1 MIRSIVD
8 EATSF
13 RGSFPSKFFFEHFL
27 YFDITFL
34 VGAVFA
40 HFVLFFF
47 FSFVFFYFSS
57 VDTFMPHVLIRF
69 VNIDLSTLPID
80 VARYIFK
87 SMISPIF
94 IFKLLVFVESR
105 K

>member
-27 YFDITFL
+27 YFDIAFL
-34 VGAVFA
+34 AGAVFA
-40 HFVLFFF
+40 HFFLFFF
-47 FSFVFFYFSS
+47 SA
-57 VDTFMPHVLIRF
+57 VDTSMPHVLIRF

-80 VARYIFK
+80 VARCIFK

-105 K
+105 E